1 MDQTEALIIE
11 TIDRHREEIL
21 EFARD
26 IYSHAELGYKEFQ
39 TSGKFVKKMEQLGL
53 RTEKGFAITG
63 VKAYL
68 NEDKKENASLALLGE
83 LDALRIP
90 EHAFANPETNAAHCC
105 GHHAQMAGV
114 FGAALAL
121 TVPEIAEKLDG
132 QVVFFA
138 TPAEEYGEIEFK
150 NQLREQ
156 GKIRYGGGKCELLRI
171 GAFDDIDLCLTHHIR
186 PGNEILVGSG
196 TGNGFVSKVIR
207 VLGKASHAAGAP
219 EKGVNALSAASLGL
233 QALGL
238 NRETFRDEDCVRVH
252 PIITKGGN
260 LVNVI
265 PDEVVVETLVRG
277 KTIEAFTDA
286 AKKTDRSF
294 KAGAIAMGAKV
305 EISTLPGYLPTLAE
319 EALPELKHAA
329 EISAYFSQIQSMP

>member
-105 GHHAQMAGV
+105 GHHAQMAGI
-114 FGAALAL
+114 FGAALA
-121 TVPEIAEKLDG
+121 TGIS
-132 QVVFFA
+132 Q
-138 TPAEEYGEIEFK
+138 I
-150 NQLREQ
+150 
-156 GKIRYGGGKCELLRI
+156 
-171 GAFDDIDLCLTHHIR
+171 
-186 PGNEILVGSG
+186 VGS
-196 TGNGFVSKVIR
+196 VI
-207 VLGKASHAAGAP
+207 
-219 EKGVNALSAASLGL
+219 
-233 QALGL
+233 
-238 NRETFRDEDCVRVH
+238 
-252 PIITKGGN
+252 PIIYFLSDKSDV
-260 LVNVI
+260 LK
-265 PDEVVVETLVRG
+265 LQ
-277 KTIEAFTDA
+277 
-286 AKKTDRSF
+286 
-294 KAGAIAMGAKV
+294 KARFNKDIIIKNA
-305 EISTLPGYLPTLAE
+305 
-319 EALPELKHAA
+319 
-329 EISAYFSQIQSMP
+329 

>member
-121 TVPEIAEKLDG
+121 TVPEIAEKLDLPLG
-132 QVVFFA
+132 TVKSRIFF
-138 TPAEEYGEIEFK
+138 TR
-150 NQLREQ
+150 QR
-156 GKIRYGGGKCELLRI
+156 
-171 GAFDDIDLCLTHHIR
+171 
-186 PGNEILVGSG
+186 
-196 TGNGFVSKVIR
+196 
-207 VLGKASHAAGAP
+207 
-219 EKGVNALSAASLGL
+219 L
-233 QALGL
+233 QQ
-238 NRETFRDEDCVRVH
+238 
-252 PIITKGGN
+252 
-260 LVNVI
+260 
-265 PDEVVVETLVRG
+265 
-277 KTIEAFTDA
+277 
-286 AKKTDRSF
+286 
-294 KAGAIAMGAKV
+294 
-305 EISTLPGYLPTLAE
+305 
-319 EALPELKHAA
+319 ELKD
-329 EISAYFSQIQSMP
+329 FV

>member
-121 TVPEIAEKLDG
+121 TVPEIAEKLDRLSSLPHRQKSMERLNLKTSSG
-132 QVVFFA
+132 S
-138 TPAEEYGEIEFK
+138 
-150 NQLREQ
+150 RE
-156 GKIRYGGGKCELLRI
+156 RSV
-171 GAFDDIDLCLTHHIR
+171 T
-186 PGNEILVGSG
+186 
-196 TGNGFVSKVIR
+196 
-207 VLGKASHAAGAP
+207 
-219 EKGVNALSAASLGL
+219 
-233 QALGL
+233 
-238 NRETFRDEDCVRVH
+238 
-252 PIITKGGN
+252 
-260 LVNVI
+260 
-265 PDEVVVETLVRG
+265 VVENVNC
-277 KTIEAFTDA
+277 
-286 AKKTDRSF
+286 
-294 KAGAIAMGAKV
+294 
-305 EISTLPGYLPTLAE
+305 
-319 EALPELKHAA
+319 
-329 EISAYFSQIQSMP
+329 